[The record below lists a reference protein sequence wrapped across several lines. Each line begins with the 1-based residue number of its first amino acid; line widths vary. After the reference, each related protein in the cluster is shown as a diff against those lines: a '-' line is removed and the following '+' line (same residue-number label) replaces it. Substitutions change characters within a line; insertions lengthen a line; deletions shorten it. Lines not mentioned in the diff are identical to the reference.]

1 MAFTEI
7 GVAMLSSVLT
17 SSRAASVNLSI
28 MRTFVR
34 MRSFLA
40 MDENLNKR
48 IDNLEGEVQQLFKV
62 VFKKLDQLEIN
73 SSFSVKTDR
82 RKIGLKS

>member
-1 MAFTEI
+1 MTFTEI